1 MILIQAHMR
10 MTGYG
15 RIACTWLHHL
25 TGSLTSIWDSTLPLH
40 YYIQPIQPY
49 SKHEYTNG
57 FFIKLF
63 SCETANNSSFHF
75 FKYGFQSSWVNIN
88 ESLMRYPF
96 LAGGEWSTVVQ
107 INGNM
112 PQEDPV
118 THTYIHVLVLLNPRQ
133 LLSLPTSKVAMS
145 HQ

>member
-1 MILIQAHMR
+1 MNTQMA
-10 MTGYG
+10 
-15 RIACTWLHHL
+15 
-25 TGSLTSIWDSTLPLH
+25 SLLNCFPVKLQIIPVFTFSNMDSRVLE
-40 YYIQPIQPY
+40 YI
-49 SKHEYTNG
+49 
-57 FFIKLF
+57 
-63 SCETANNSSFHF
+63 
-75 FKYGFQSSWVNIN
+75 NIN

-133 LLSLPTSKVAMS
+133 LLSLPTSKVAMA